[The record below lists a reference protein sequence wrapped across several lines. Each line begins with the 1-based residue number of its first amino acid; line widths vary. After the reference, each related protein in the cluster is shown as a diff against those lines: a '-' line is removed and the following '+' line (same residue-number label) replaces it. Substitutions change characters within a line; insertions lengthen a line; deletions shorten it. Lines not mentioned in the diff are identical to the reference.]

1 MSKEELKSLAR
12 LSDDALLRRLSD
24 VLAQS
29 RRVESVLVAHIAE
42 VDARRLYAREASPS
56 MFQYCV
62 DVLHLSKA
70 EAYLRIAA
78 ARASRAHPVLLP
90 MLEDGRLHLSGIS
103 VLAPQLTK
111 ANCDELLT
119 RAIHKTKDAIKKLV
133 AEIAPKPDVPSVIRK
148 LPSRQ
153 APASAK
159 ASARPR
165 RSSESGGGK
174 TAPQTSN
181 EPRSDRTAPDSVRQN
196 CQAAPP
202 APAQGAPEKPAV
214 VEPLAPARFRVQ
226 FTASA
231 EFRDKI
237 DRLSAL
243 VPGVDLAAIMEAAV
257 TEKLDRLEAK
267 RFGKTKKPRKS
278 LEEADTSPGVRGI
291 SAPVRRFVWERDQGQ
306 CTYETKDGRR
316 CPAREGLEFDH
327 DEPYGVG
334 GDRSAK
340 NIRLRC
346 TTHNLYTAELYYGK
360 DKMDRYRRS
369 ADRVREPQSTLQLC
383 PGRVGTGSSRWLRE
397 RLSRLSP
404 FGSSNDRLR
413 SSLAANIF
421 DPTSNIGFVP
431 VVSRAH
437 RGLARWMVPDKVR
450 RTEILEALLG
460 ETS

>member
-1 MSKEELKSLAR
+1 MMNKEELKLLAR
-12 LSDDALLRRLSD
+12 LSDDELLRRLSD

-29 RRVESVLVAHIAE
+29 RRVESVLVVHIAE
-42 VDARRLYAREASPS
+42 VDQRRLYASQASSS

-70 EAYLRIAA
+70 EAYSRIAA
-78 ARASRAHPVLLP
+78 ARASREHPVLLT

-103 VLAPQLTK
+103 VLAPHLTK

-119 RAIHKTKDAIKKLV
+119 RAIHKTKDAIKELV
-133 AEIAPKPDVPSVIRK
+133 AKIAPKPDVPSVVRK

-153 APASAK
+153 AKP
-159 ASARPR
+159 
-165 RSSESGGGK
+165 
-174 TAPQTSN
+174 APQTPN
-181 EPRSDRTAPDSVRQN
+181 EPGPDRVGQN
-196 CQAAPP
+196 CQAPPP
-202 APAQGAPEKPAV
+202 APAPEAPGKPPV
-214 VEPLAPARFRVQ
+214 VEPLGSARYKVQ

-237 DRLSAL
+237 ERLSAL
-243 VPGVDLAAIMEAAV
+243 MPGVDLAAIMEAAV

-291 SAPVRRFVWERDQGQ
+291 SAPVRRFVWERDKGQ
-306 CTYETKDGRR
+306 CTFVSEDGRR

-346 TTHNLYTAELYYGK
+346 TTHNLYLAELYYGK
-360 DKMDRYRRS
+360 EKMDRYRRS
-369 ADRVREPQSTLQLC
+369 TDRVREPQPTLQLR
-383 PGRVGTGSSRWLRE
+383 PDGVG
-397 RLSRLSP
+397 P
-404 FGSSNDRLR
+404 
-413 SSLAANIF
+413 
-421 DPTSNIGFVP
+421 PTHDYISA
-431 VVSRAH
+431 S
-437 RGLARWMVPDKVR
+437 
-450 RTEILEALLG
+450 
-460 ETS
+460 

>member
-1 MSKEELKSLAR
+1 MNKEELKSLAR
-12 LSDDALLRRLSD
+12 LSDDELLRRLSD
-24 VLAQS
+24 VLVQS

-42 VDARRLYAREASPS
+42 VDQRRLYASQASSS

-70 EAYLRIAA
+70 EAYSRIAA
-78 ARASRAHPVLLP
+78 ARSSREHPVLLT

-103 VLAPQLTK
+103 VLAPHLTK

-119 RAIHKTKDAIKKLV
+119 RAIHKTKDEIKELV

-148 LPSRQ
+148 LPSR
-153 APASAK
+153 
-159 ASARPR
+159 PR
-165 RSSESGGGK
+165 QNSESGGGK
-174 TAPQTSN
+174 TATQTPS
-181 EPRSDRTAPDSVRQN
+181 EPRSDRTGPDSVGQN
-196 CQAAPP
+196 CQAPPP
-202 APAQGAPEKPAV
+202 APAQQAPEKPAA

-243 VPGVDLAAIMEAAV
+243 MPGVDLAAIMEAAV
-257 TEKLDRLEAK
+257 TEKLERLEAK

-306 CTYETKDGRR
+306 CTFVSEDGRR

-346 TTHNLYTAELYYGK
+346 TTHNLYTAELYFGK
-360 DKMDRYRRS
+360 EKMDRYRRS
-369 ADRVREPQSTLQLC
+369 ADRVREPQPTLQLR
-383 PGRVGTGSSRWLRE
+383 PDRAAPLSS
-397 RLSRLSP
+397 SAA
-404 FGSSNDRLR
+404 SS
-413 SSLAANIF
+413 S
-421 DPTSNIGFVP
+421 G
-431 VVSRAH
+431 
-437 RGLARWMVPDKVR
+437 
-450 RTEILEALLG
+450 
-460 ETS
+460 

>member
-1 MSKEELKSLAR
+1 MNKEELKSLSR
-12 LSDDALLRRLSD
+12 LSDDELLRRLSD

-42 VDARRLYAREASPS
+42 VDARKLYAREASPS

-78 ARASRAHPVLLP
+78 ARASREHPVLLT

-103 VLAPQLTK
+103 VLAPHLTK

-119 RAIHKTKDAIKKLV
+119 RAIHKTKDAIKELV
-133 AEIAPKPDVPSVIRK
+133 AEIAPKPDVPSVVRK

-153 APASAK
+153 AKP
-159 ASARPR
+159 
-165 RSSESGGGK
+165 
-174 TAPQTSN
+174 APQAPT
-181 EPRSDRTAPDSVRQN
+181 EPRSDRAGPDSGGQH
-196 CQAAPP
+196 CQAPP
-202 APAQGAPEKPAV
+202 RALVPKAPEKPAV
-214 VEPLAPARFRVQ
+214 VEPLAPTRYKVQ

-237 DRLSAL
+237 ERLSAL
-243 VPGVDLAAIMEAAV
+243 MPGVDLAAIMEAAV
-257 TEKLDRLEAK
+257 TEKLERLEAK
-267 RFGKTKKPRKS
+267 RYGKTKKPRKS

-291 SAPVRRFVWERDQGQ
+291 SAPVKRFVWERDKGQ
-306 CTYETKDGRR
+306 CTFISEDGRR

-346 TTHNLYTAELYYGK
+346 ATHNLYTAELYYGK
-360 DKMDRYRRS
+360 EKMGRYRRS
-369 ADRVREPQSTLQLC
+369 ADRVREPQPTLQLRPDGV
-383 PGRVGTGSSRWLRE
+383 PGHHFKFGIQQSS
-397 RLSRLSP
+397 SI
-404 FGSSNDRLR
+404 G
-413 SSLAANIF
+413 I
-421 DPTSNIGFVP
+421 TS
-431 VVSRAH
+431 
-437 RGLARWMVPDKVR
+437 
-450 RTEILEALLG
+450 G
-460 ETS
+460 ETLI